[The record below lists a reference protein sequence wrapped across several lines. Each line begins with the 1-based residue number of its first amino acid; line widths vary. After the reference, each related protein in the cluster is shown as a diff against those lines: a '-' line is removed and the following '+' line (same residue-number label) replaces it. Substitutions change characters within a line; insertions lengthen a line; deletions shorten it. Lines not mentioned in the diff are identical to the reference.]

1 IIRKTG
7 TVYTCFNTVNTSMP
21 DNNIQC
27 LTIDS
32 MNNIWIGTAT
42 QGVVK
47 FQDFTG
53 IRNFSST
60 SDFETYPNPVT
71 DRINFKVENL
81 PFTVE
86 VMDARG
92 ALVFSETINTNV
104 GSIDVS
110 RFKNGIY
117 SLKAVSKDNVAVI
130 KRFCKQ

>member
-1 IIRKTG
+1 
-7 TVYTCFNTVNTSMP
+7 MP

-86 VMDARG
+86 VMDAKG
-92 ALVFSETINTNV
+92 SIVYSETINTNLS
-104 GSIDVS
+104 SIDVS
-110 RFKNGIY
+110 RLKNGIY